1 MNAGSI
7 MSTTKIVAPANAT
20 GRELVFYMDLG
31 GFSAVPITD
40 AAGRIMGI
48 VSEKDLMQALVAG
61 TALDKVTARNL
72 MSGSVVTVEHDS
84 PLEDMVRIFAGH
96 NFHNLPVMKLGKLV
110 GMVTRREV
118 LRAAANAEVTT
129 VKMVAPLI
137 IWRKRPRR
145 RRTIG
150 PAAA

>member
-1 MNAGSI
+1 MEPEMNAGSI

-61 TALDKVTARNL
+61 TALDQGDCAESHV
-72 MSGSVVTVEHDS
+72 GS
-84 PLEDMVRIFAGH
+84 
-96 NFHNLPVMKLGKLV
+96 
-110 GMVTRREV
+110 RRH
-118 LRAAANAEVTT
+118 
-129 VKMVAPLI
+129 
-137 IWRKRPRR
+137 
-145 RRTIG
+145 G
-150 PAAA
+150 